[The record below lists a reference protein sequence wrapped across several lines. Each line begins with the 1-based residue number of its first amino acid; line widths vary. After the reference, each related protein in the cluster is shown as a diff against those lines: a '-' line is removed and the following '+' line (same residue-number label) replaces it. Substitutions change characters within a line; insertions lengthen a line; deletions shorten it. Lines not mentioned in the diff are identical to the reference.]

1 MIMKDSGKFLG
12 VSVKVFQVLAWVSLV
27 IQVVVGLIVLVVGGE
42 PVLIGGVDVP
52 ARLVGILNCVAGI
65 IYFFMLY
72 LVSHVLRVLL
82 DIRQQ
87 SPRT

>member
-27 IQVVVGLIVLVVGGE
+27 IQVLVGLIVLVVGGE
-42 PVLIGGVDVP
+42 PVIIGGVDVP
-52 ARLVGILNCVAGI
+52 ARLVGLLNCVAGV

-82 DIRQQ
+82 DLHQRA
-87 SPRT
+87 SRT

>member
-1 MIMKDSGKFLG
+1 MIMKNSEKFLG
-12 VSVKVFQVLAWVSLV
+12 ISVKAFQVLAWVSLV
-27 IQVVVGLIVLVVGGE
+27 IQVVVGLIVLVVGGQ

-52 ARLVGILNCVAGI
+52 ARLVGILNCIAGI